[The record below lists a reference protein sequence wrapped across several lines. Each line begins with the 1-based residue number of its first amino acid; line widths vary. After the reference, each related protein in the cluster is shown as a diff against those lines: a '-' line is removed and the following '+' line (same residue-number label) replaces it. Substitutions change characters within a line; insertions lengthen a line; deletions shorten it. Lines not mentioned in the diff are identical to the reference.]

1 MCKFDFKWF
10 RSAVALRRFQLG
22 GARRRHDRAIKQ
34 ADLIFAFALRLVA
47 VAKIGPRIS
56 VVALAPLSCSG
67 AAAHCYYLLMKG
79 DPDLTRIHMP

>member
-34 ADLIFAFALRLVA
+34 ADLIFVLAS
-47 VAKIGPRIS
+47 GP
-56 VVALAPLSCSG
+56 G
-67 AAAHCYYLLMKG
+67 G
-79 DPDLTRIHMP
+79 EG